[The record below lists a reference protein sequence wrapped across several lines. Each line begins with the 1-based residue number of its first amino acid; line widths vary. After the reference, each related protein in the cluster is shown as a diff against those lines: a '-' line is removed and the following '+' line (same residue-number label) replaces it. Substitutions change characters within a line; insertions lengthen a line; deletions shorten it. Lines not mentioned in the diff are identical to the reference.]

1 MKKIL
6 SLLLILTMLVALL
19 SACNQPGGDSDE
31 TTPQDSSTPHVAPK
45 YSEMDF
51 SEVAYIDRVSLSSE
65 PTDYVL
71 LDVAD
76 YGKILIRLYPD
87 VAPETVA
94 NFKMLVSENF
104 YDGLIFHRVI
114 QNFMIQGGDPSGDGT
129 GGSPDT
135 IKGEFTNNGFENNLK
150 HMRGVVSMARLGN
163 DMDSASSQF
172 FICHQNTSSLNG
184 DYAAFGFVV
193 YGMDTVDKIAKVQ
206 TNSNDKPLSD
216 VVITSARFATVP
228 TDAFKTPAV
237 PYSQIDFSKIHRI
250 DVVTDATEA
259 TDYVKLTIEG
269 YGDVIIRLYADVAP
283 ETVANFKKLVSE
295 GFYDGLT
302 FHRVVEEFMIQ
313 GGDPNGDGTGG
324 SPDTIK
330 GEFSNNGFEN
340 NLKHIRGVVSMARLG
355 NDMNS
360 ASSQFFICQR
370 DVSAW
375 NGNYA
380 AFGFVV
386 YGMSVVDAIAGVSVD
401 NNKKPLSD
409 VVITSASFVN
419 VPAEAFE
426 QIADE

>member
-1 MKKIL
+1 M
-6 SLLLILTMLVALL
+6 ILTMLVAVL
-19 SACNQPGGDSDE
+19 SACNQTDGDPVN
-31 TTPQDSSTPHVAPK
+31 TTPQGPSDSHVAPK

-51 SEVAYIDRVSLSSE
+51 SEIAYIDRVSVVNE

-71 LDVAD
+71 FDVAD

-94 NFKMLVSENF
+94 NFKMLVSQNF

-135 IKGEFTNNGFENNLK
+135 IKGEFSNNGFENNLK
-150 HMRGVVSMARLGN
+150 HVRGVVSMARLGN

-172 FICHQNTSSLNG
+172 FICHQNTASLNG

-193 YGMDTVDKIAKVQ
+193 YGMNTVDKIAKVQ
-206 TNSNDKPLSD
+206 TNSNDKPLQN
-216 VVITSARFATVP
+216 VVITSARFVSVP
-228 TDAFKTPAV
+228 SDAYKKPAI
-237 PYSQIDFSKIHRI
+237 SFAQIDRTEIQNIHA
-250 DVVTDATEA
+250 VTDSAEA
-259 TDYVKLTIEG
+259 TDYVKLTVQG
-269 YGDVIIRLYADVAP
+269 YGDIIIRLYADVAP
-283 ETVANFKKLVSE
+283 ETVENFKKLVSE

-302 FHRVVEEFMIQ
+302 FHRVIEEFMIQ

-324 SPDTIK
+324 SSDTIT

-340 NLKHIRGVVSMARLG
+340 NLKHVRGVVSMARLSG
-355 NDMNS
+355 DMNS

-370 DVSAW
+370 DVSSW

-386 YGMSVVDAIAGVSVD
+386 YGMSVVDQIADVTTD
-401 NNKKPLSD
+401 NSNKPLTD

-419 VPAEAFE
+419 VPAEAFTS
-426 QIADE
+426 QSAN